1 MDWNAIILAAVA
13 FLFSWETISNIRY
26 RRENKKLKLNEVKTS
41 DVDTQRQEIDLAV
54 HFKEEMLTMMKQ
66 MSDKQDGSNDS
77 QQRILMKID
86 KLEDKMDNIE
96 TYLNGKYHEWLAKQ
110 ENGDQE
116 MKTLVDELE
125 DDHEQPQAEE

>member
-66 MSDKQDGSNDS
+66 MSDKQDGSNDN

-96 TYLNGKYHEWLAKQ
+96 TYLNGPYHSWLAKQ
-110 ENGDQE
+110 ERGDQE

>member
-26 RRENKKLKLNEVKTS
+26 RRENKKLKQNEVKTS
-41 DVDTQRQEIDLAV
+41 DVDAQRQEIDLAV

-66 MSDKQDGSNDS
+66 MSEKQDGSNDN

-96 TYLNGKYHEWLAKQ
+96 TYLNGPYHEWLAEKEKGD
-110 ENGDQE
+110 ENG
-116 MKTLVDELE
+116 TI
-125 DDHEQPQAEE
+125 EEN